1 MTLAVLSSG
10 VDTLYVSVKGTVRP
24 ALWPVLE
31 LVKRE
36 AQDGK
41 EEVMF
46 EFPTTGR
53 RFAFKPHGVRV
64 YGYWLTSPDFELML
78 TANDRFPPAMVQLH
92 SAFLHSVG
100 VDVALDEVARLLIED
115 VFAWPPELNGSRVDL
130 YADVQGWDL
139 ELTDLRRFVS
149 LGRNRRGFEQV
160 TAREVYA
167 SGHRLTG
174 FRFGM
179 GGGLMV
185 RVYDKTIE
193 IGRRGLAWLPELW
206 GDRESERAVW
216 RIEAQFKRAVLVEF
230 DPPLCTVDEV
240 LARIQ
245 ALWTYATA
253 DWLTYRQPTSDAR
266 ERRWPVDPVW
276 REVQAVE
283 LAPVSVGLVRRRL
296 VEAAELR
303 LIQGGLGYLTSW
315 AALGG
320 HTELDGALE
329 AIRPVLA
336 RYLESKSST
345 FRDEV
350 KRKQQRRLEVS
361 EGPAGEPAA

>member
-36 AQDGK
+36 AQDGR

-53 RFAFKPHGVRV
+53 GFALKPHGVRV
-64 YGYWLTSPDFELML
+64 YGYWFTSPDFELML

-92 SAFLHSVG
+92 SAFVHSVG
-100 VDVALDEVARLLIED
+100 VDAALDEVVRLLIED
-115 VFAWPPELNGSRVDL
+115 VFAWPPELNGSRIDL
-130 YADVQGWDL
+130 YADVQGWGL

-149 LGRNRRGFEQV
+149 LGRNRRGFEQA
-160 TAREVYA
+160 TAREVYT

-206 GDRESERAVW
+206 GDRESERPVW
-216 RIEAQFKRAVLVEF
+216 RIEAQFKRALLVEF
-230 DPPLCTVDEV
+230 DPPLRTVDEV

-245 ALWTYATA
+245 ALWNYATGE
-253 DWLTYRQPTSDAR
+253 WLTYRQPTGKHL
-266 ERRWPVDPVW
+266 ERQWPVDPVW

-283 LAPVSVGLVRRRL
+283 LAPVSVSLVRRRL
-296 VEAAELR
+296 AEAAELR

-320 HTELDGALE
+320 HTELEVALE
-329 AIRPVLA
+329 AIRPVLT
-336 RYLESKSST
+336 RYMESKGST

-350 KRKQQRRLEVS
+350 KRKQDRRLVVS
-361 EGPAGEPAA
+361 EPGTESAA